1 MLSPVKAKPS
11 SLNLV
16 KLISRQQP
24 APSWRVVLD
33 YVRSGRT
40 IVGIDEVGRG
50 SWAGPVV
57 AAAVVLPPKL
67 RLPGLADS
75 KLLTPKSREQL
86 SRTIKYRAVAVGIGW
101 VQNTTVDRIGLT
113 AAVRQAAMLA
123 IEGLGQDLAD
133 PIIIL
138 DGKHNFLKD
147 THNSVVFVHADAR
160 ITPVAA
166 ASVIAKVAR
175 DHYMTILD
183 RRLPGYG
190 FAVHKGYGTLSHRDA
205 LAALGPSAAH
215 RLSWSPFSVP
225 VIEE

>member
-1 MLSPVKAKPS
+1 VKI
-11 SLNLV
+11 
-16 KLISRQQP
+16 ISRKQP
-24 APSWRVVLD
+24 APTWRVVLE

-40 IVGIDEVGRG
+40 IIGVDEVGRG
-50 SWAGPVV
+50 AWAGPVV

-113 AAVRQAAMLA
+113 AAVRQASTLA
-123 IEGLGQDLAD
+123 IDCLGSDLVD
-133 PIIIL
+133 PIVIL
-138 DGKHNFLKD
+138 DGKHNFLRE
-147 THNSVVFVHADAR
+147 THDSVVFVKADAR

-175 DHYMTILD
+175 DHYMNLLD
-183 RRLPGYG
+183 RRVPGYG
-190 FAVHKGYGTLSHRDA
+190 FVVHKGYGTLSHRDA
-205 LAALGPSAAH
+205 LATLGPSAAH
-215 RLSWSPFSVP
+215 RVSWSPFSAP